1 MHITKNKNLNQLNI
15 LCYRKEEWRIW
26 EVDKMEKKEL
36 LMFPVSRI
44 EWDRI
49 SNLHVSTH
57 LGFVDI

>member
-1 MHITKNKNLNQLNI
+1 MSITKNKSLKQLNI
-15 LCYRKEEWRIW
+15 LYCRKEEWRIW

-49 SNLHVSTH
+49 SNLHVSIN
-57 LGFVDI
+57 LGFIGI